1 MHRSTKGGSVFISDS
16 KTTLRAVP
24 AGHRATQ
31 ASGASSSGQR
41 MVASCARLRGAVIVA
56 LLAAGSLATGCV
68 TVRPEQRAILADPV
82 MQFQGDP
89 REAAQRQHV
98 LDNREGSFGGT
109 SVQGG
114 GCGCN

>member
-1 MHRSTKGGSVFISDS
+1 MSTFETHGQKYPMMEARRRQPSI
-16 KTTLRAVP
+16 TQRP
-24 AGHRATQ
+24 AGRF
-31 ASGASSSGQR
+31 ASWLPVAQR
-41 MVASCARLRGAVIVA
+41 CAAVVA
-56 LLAAGSLATGCV
+56 LAACLLLAFGCV

-82 MQFQGDP
+82 MQLQGDP

-98 LDNREGSFGGT
+98 LENREGSFGGS

>member
-1 MHRSTKGGSVFISDS
+1 VSTSNCKG
-16 KTTLRAVP
+16 
-24 AGHRATQ
+24 
-31 ASGASSSGQR
+31 
-41 MVASCARLRGAVIVA
+41 A
-56 LLAAGSLATGCV
+56 LLGAILALGVLAGGCV

-82 MQFQGDP
+82 MQFQSDP